1 MVNRIWITSL
11 SLPTPDL
18 KLQEHS
24 ERINWLYGIDNKGIL
39 YFIIICK
46 FVLHIFYI
54 HKIYNKYYM
63 YTYIFIGNLVVKH
76 LPGYHSSQPTS
87 FAKSVIHATLSLLN
101 KTLLSAHHIPDT
113 RDKRIRKMKLV
124 FSKSSQS
131 SVRGQETTD
140 KWQRT
145 VQQMQKHKQRKCR
158 SAERIRKPT
167 FTVAGDSIER
177 SKLNGHNNPV
187 KYMLLSPYYVW
198 ENWDAET

>member
-1 MVNRIWITSL
+1 MVDRIWITSL

-76 LPGYHSSQPTS
+76 LPVYHSSQPTS
-87 FAKSVIHATLSLLN
+87 FAKSVIHVLFPFSIKLCWVFTTYQTQGIKELERWSWCSPRAHNPVWEAKKQQINGRGQYNKCRNTNNASAVQQRELENQRSLLQV
-101 KTLLSAHHIPDT
+101 IP
-113 RDKRIRKMKLV
+113 
-124 FSKSSQS
+124 
-131 SVRGQETTD
+131 
-140 KWQRT
+140 
-145 VQQMQKHKQRKCR
+145 
-158 SAERIRKPT
+158 
-167 FTVAGDSIER
+167 
-177 SKLNGHNNPV
+177 
-187 KYMLLSPYYVW
+187 
-198 ENWDAET
+198 